1 MKITIF
7 ILLMIFPL
15 FSNEADELLTLAMN
29 RLKGIDQKMVV
40 TLTQEQRGKPPKEQ
54 KFHSW
59 THWKSNNKVNKMV
72 KILIEK
78 PKELE
83 GVSYWIQKDTLG
95 VVKKWMTMPITGK
108 LKDITGQPKKKDEFD
123 FSELE
128 ITRDDIDHNSNKILG
143 KESVNNRETM
153 IIESTA
159 FLSSGEIDIVKKI
172 WIDKKD
178 YFIHKA
184 VFQNRKGR
192 VIKQILLSNPVV
204 INNITLLSQIEIN
217 NFRKK
222 ININIS
228 LSDISFANIEN
239 INIFIP
245 RGK

>member
-1 MKITIF
+1 MKLAIF

-40 TLTQEQRGKPPKEQ
+40 TLTQEQKGKPPKEQ

-59 THWKSNNKVNKMV
+59 THWNSNEKVYKMV

-83 GVSYWIQKDTLG
+83 GISYWIHKDTLD

-108 LKDITGQPKKKDEFD
+108 LKDISGESNKKDEFD

-128 ITRDDIDHNSNKILG
+128 ISRDDIDQNSNKISG

-204 INNITLLSQIEIN
+204 INNITLLSQIKIN